1 MRCGRLYRVAD
12 GLRRGIFLV
21 MQKACGSGKKVVIC
35 VCGLTGCGKSS
46 VARRLAQRYGLKYFS
61 GGNTMKALA
70 VEAGYKICERGWWES
85 EEGLRFLKLRTE
97 NSGFDRKVDEKLL
110 ELAKDGDVVLDSWTM
125 PWLLEEGFKIWFEAS
140 PMARAKRAAK
150 RNRITVGA
158 ALKILKKKDNLA
170 RKIYRN
176 LYGFVLGEDF
186 SPFDV
191 ILSTDLLSVREVFG
205 VVCLVVDRWFLG
217 KRGGSE

>member
-1 MRCGRLYRVAD
+1 
-12 GLRRGIFLV
+12 
-21 MQKACGSGKKVVIC
+21 MQEACRSGKKVAIC

-46 VARRLAQRYGLKYFS
+46 VARRLAKRYGLRYFS
-61 GGNTMKALA
+61 GGDALKALA

-85 EEGLRFLKLRTE
+85 AQGLRFLKLRTE
-97 NSGFDRKVDEKLL
+97 DSGFDRRVDEKLL
-110 ELAKDGDVVLDSWTM
+110 GLAKDGNVVLDSWTM
-125 PWLLEEGFKIWFEAS
+125 PWLLEKGFKIWLEAS
-140 PMARAKRAAK
+140 PMARAKRAAR
-150 RNRITVGA
+150 RNGISVGA
-158 ALKILKKKDNLA
+158 ALKILKEKDNLA
-170 RKIYRN
+170 RRIYRN

-191 ILSTDLLSVREVFG
+191 ILSTDLLSVREVFR